1 MKSVDLENAR
11 EPPIA
16 VLPFSIAKS
25 TTEPAPASAQ
35 HSFFGAVKTDGSPI
49 LPTLVSNQPSKLPA
63 PAISSV
69 PIAEPKPT
77 LGPLIL
83 PASVPTSS
91 GNGNIPNFFASS
103 QFLAK
108 APTPPVPVPALNFTA
123 SLTRTEQAPL
133 VSRPVKD
140 AENPFWD
147 GEKESKLSDVKS
159 AQNILPAYEKSGTP
173 SGSALTPVLLAS
185 SSVADAHTA
194 ALPFTFIKP
203 TEAKPEAPI
212 FGSTTIVELKQPFS
226 FPAPSKPASL
236 DGAASSGENVTSFIP
251 PSFLGEAPKLLG
263 KLTSSTSAF
272 GQVVPPQSSP
282 SPLSFTFGSQ
292 NPSKTEPKA
301 TSVGSEGTPGG
312 LESTHSSTLE
322 GPKPSFRGI
331 DGGNIFSFDQTP
343 DRHTDQDLTK
353 SATFPFST
361 TSPAPVVAPKPV
373 EEPKPVAEPLPVF
386 PFGQLSGTSAGAAA
400 SSPITFGFGSAGTT
414 SADVSPRQSFTFGQH
429 NVVAPTE
436 RPVTPPK
443 NPDNEFR
450 MEESPTREIQQSN
463 EANKPSL
470 ALGSGFSFNASTP
483 IGTSLFGGGPQNLT
497 SPLPPT
503 SPFSFSSSSP
513 SNPFAPKDK
522 VDEPKTFGGFGQA
535 SAVPSPPSNSFAP
548 PDKNDEHKPFGTFG
562 KTNAVPSTSIGFS
575 FGQMT
580 KASEETQ
587 RPPTTGSFSFNT
599 TPTSA
604 TASSPFSF
612 GTQNANPFG
621 QATSSSAPS
630 SPSTFT
636 QPSPFAFGA
645 PAPSTN
651 TSFGFGSQPTS
662 PAGGANLTLP
672 QPTSAGGFTFGQ
684 QAQQPSSPFGAPIP
698 LAPSTSST
706 GALFTIGAAPAPA
719 GVAGGPRQIR
729 KLPNRRGGKR

>member
-1 MKSVDLENAR
+1 VKPVDLEISR

-25 TTEPAPASAQ
+25 TTEPASAPPQ
-35 HSFFGAVKTDGSPI
+35 HSFFGAAKTDGTPKP
-49 LPTLVSNQPSKLPA
+49 PTLVSSQPSKLPA
-63 PAISSV
+63 PVISSV
-69 PIAEPKPT
+69 PIAEPNPT
-77 LGPLIL
+77 SGPLIL
-83 PASVPTSS
+83 PATAPTSS

-108 APTPPVPVPALNFTA
+108 APTPPVPVPVLNFAA
-123 SLTRTEQAPL
+123 SPTHTEQAPL
-133 VSRPVKD
+133 VPRPVKD

-147 GEKESKLSDVKS
+147 GEKDFKLSDDKS
-159 AQNILPAYEKSGTP
+159 AQNILPALGKTGTP
-173 SGSALTPVLLAS
+173 SGSALAPVLLAS
-185 SSVADAHTA
+185 SSVADAPTS
-194 ALPFTFIKP
+194 ALPFTFNKP
-203 TEAKPEAPI
+203 TEAKPEAPN
-212 FGSTTIVELKQPFS
+212 FGSTTMGELKQLFS
-226 FPAPSKPASL
+226 FPAQSKQASL
-236 DGAASSGENVTSFIP
+236 DEAASSGENVPSSVP

-263 KLTSSTSAF
+263 KLENSTSAF
-272 GQVVPPQSSP
+272 GQVVPTQSSP

-301 TSVGSEGTPGG
+301 TFVGSESTSG
-312 LESTHSSTLE
+312 LGSTSSSTLE
-322 GPKPSFRGI
+322 GPKPSFGGI
-331 DGGNIFSFDQTP
+331 NGGNVFSFDQTP
-343 DRHTDQDLTK
+343 DRCTDQDATK
-353 SATFPFST
+353 PASFSFS

-373 EEPKPVAEPLPVF
+373 EEPKPVAEPKPVF
-386 PFGQLSGTSAGAAA
+386 PFGQPSDTTAGATA
-400 SSPITFGFGSAGTT
+400 SSPVTFGFSSGGST
-414 SADVSPRQSFTFGQH
+414 SADVSTRQSFIFGQH

-436 RPVTPPK
+436 RPVTPPR

-463 EANKPSL
+463 EANKPAL

-483 IGTSLFGGGPQNLT
+483 IGTSLFGGGPQKLT
-497 SPLPPT
+497 SPLAPT

-522 VDEPKTFGGFGQA
+522 AEEAKAFGGFGQA
-535 SAVPSPPSNSFAP
+535 STVPSAPSNSFAP
-548 PDKNDEHKPFGTFG
+548 TDKTDESKPFGTFG
-562 KTNAVPSTSIGFS
+562 KTNAVSSTSIGFS

-604 TASSPFSF
+604 TTSSPFSF
-612 GTQNANPFG
+612 GTPQNANPFG

-672 QPTSAGGFTFGQ
+672 QPSSSGFTFGQ
-684 QAQQPSSPFGAPIP
+684 QAPQPSSPFGAPIP

>member
-1 MKSVDLENAR
+1 MPV
-11 EPPIA
+11 
-16 VLPFSIAKS
+16 
-25 TTEPAPASAQ
+25 
-35 HSFFGAVKTDGSPI
+35 
-49 LPTLVSNQPSKLPA
+49 
-63 PAISSV
+63 ISSV

-77 LGPLIL
+77 SGPLIL
-83 PASVPTSS
+83 PASALTSS

-108 APTPPVPVPALNFTA
+108 APKPPVPVPVLDFTA
-123 SLTRTEQAPL
+123 SYTHTEQALL
-133 VSRPVKD
+133 VPRPVKD

-147 GEKESKLSDVKS
+147 GEKESKLSYVKS
-159 AQNILPAYEKSGTP
+159 AQNILHALEKTGTP
-173 SGSALTPVLLAS
+173 SGSALAPVLLTS
-185 SSVADAHTA
+185 SSVADVHTA
-194 ALPFTFIKP
+194 ALPFTFNRP

-212 FGSTTIVELKQPFS
+212 FGSTSVVELKQPFS
-226 FPAPSKPASL
+226 FPAASKPASL
-236 DGAASSGENVTSFIP
+236 DDAALSGESLTSSIS
-251 PSFLGEAPKLLG
+251 PSFLGEAPKVLG
-263 KLTSSTSAF
+263 KLSNSTSAF

-282 SPLSFTFGSQ
+282 SPLPYIFGSQ
-292 NPSKTEPKA
+292 SPSKTEPKA
-301 TSVGSEGTPGG
+301 TFAGSESNPGG
-312 LESTHSSTLE
+312 LESTRSSTLE
-322 GPKPSFRGI
+322 GPKPSSGGV
-331 DGGNIFSFDQTP
+331 DGGNTFSFDQTP
-343 DRHTDQDLTK
+343 DRRTDQD
-353 SATFPFST
+353 ATNPVTFSFST

-373 EEPKPVAEPLPVF
+373 EDLKPVEEPKPVVEPKPVF
-386 PFGQLSGTSAGAAA
+386 PFGQPSGTSAGAAA
-400 SSPITFGFGSAGTT
+400 SSPVTFGFSGGGST
-414 SADVSPRQSFTFGQH
+414 SADVSTKQSFIFGQH

-436 RPVTPPK
+436 RPVTPPR

-463 EANKPSL
+463 EANKPAL

-497 SPLPPT
+497 SPLPST

-522 VDEPKTFGGFGQA
+522 TDEPKAFGGFGQA
-535 SAVPSPPSNSFAP
+535 SAVPSPPSNSFALT
-548 PDKNDEHKPFGTFG
+548 DKTDEHKPFGTFG
-562 KTNAVPSTSIGFS
+562 KTNAVPSTSIGFP

-612 GTQNANPFG
+612 GTPQNANPFG

-645 PAPSTN
+645 PAPSTS

-706 GALFTIGAAPAPA
+706 GALFTIGAAPALA